1 LTPPTNTAAGSLGAG
16 EKVFAAACAD
26 CHGVH
31 GEGTEAGGAIN
42 DPAFLALMSD
52 QVLRRYIITG
62 RLDLGMP
69 NFAES
74 TGRDKDFTLL
84 TSQQVTDLVALLAS
98 WRERIGSE

>member
-52 QVLRRYIITG
+52 QV
-62 RLDLGMP
+62 
-69 NFAES
+69 
-74 TGRDKDFTLL
+74 
-84 TSQQVTDLVALLAS
+84 
-98 WRERIGSE
+98 